1 MYCDGRFFLYFFFS
15 SRRRHTRCALVT
27 GVQTCALPIF
37 VFFSTSLRT
46 TSSSIEDAKE
56 LNFLAR
62 MALIVL
68 AFIPRCAVSFM
79 LLSLRC
85 ASQPRQR
92 QPLLSPWRHGRNN
105 VRHRQGRSSPQ
116 MDERNRKGALG
127 WIAPAHWRRD
137 D

>member
-1 MYCDGRFFLYFFFS
+1 M
-15 SRRRHTRCALVT
+15 HPPVM
-27 GVQTCALPIF
+27 I

-92 QPLLSPWRHGRNN
+92 QPLLSPWRHGRYN

-127 WIAPAHWRRD
+127 RSEEQTSELQSLMRITYSVFCLHKKTNK
-137 D
+137 

>member
-1 MYCDGRFFLYFFFS
+1 MIREIQIKVIDLLAS
-15 SRRRHTRCALVT
+15 SIDAMHPPVM
-27 GVQTCALPIF
+27 I

-92 QPLLSPWRHGRNN
+92 PPLLSPWRHGRNN

-116 MDERNRKGALG
+116 LEDRKSIG
-127 WIAPAHWRRD
+127 
-137 D
+137 

>member
-1 MYCDGRFFLYFFFS
+1 MFYSYFFLLLRRPPRSKRTDTLFPYTTLFRSSVKYKSKSLIFS
-15 SRRRHTRCALVT
+15 PSSIDAMHPPVM
-27 GVQTCALPIF
+27 I

-79 LLSLRC
+79 QIGR
-85 ASQPRQR
+85 ASCR
-92 QPLLSPWRHGRNN
+92 
-105 VRHRQGRSSPQ
+105 
-116 MDERNRKGALG
+116 ERGCQYV
-127 WIAPAHWRRD
+127 
-137 D
+137 

>member
-1 MYCDGRFFLYFFFS
+1 MVYVFLLRMSVSVIFSFFFFS

-27 GVQTCALPIF
+27 GVQTCALPI
-37 VFFSTSLRT
+37 S
-46 TSSSIEDAKE
+46 SSSIEDAKE

>member
-1 MYCDGRFFLYFFFS
+1 MI
-15 SRRRHTRCALVT
+15 RRPPRSTRTDTLFPSTTLFRSMHPPVM
-27 GVQTCALPIF
+27 I

>member
-1 MYCDGRFFLYFFFS
+1 MW
-15 SRRRHTRCALVT
+15 
-27 GVQTCALPIF
+27 PIF
-37 VFFSTSLRT
+37 SKAVLVVVFFKQKTAYEMRISDW
-46 TSSSIEDAKE
+46 SSDVCSSDL

-127 WIAPAHWRRD
+127 WIAPAHWRR
-137 D
+137 